1 MRKDRKN
8 VVVTVALIVYTK
20 TINFIAS
27 TLWEN
32 KKNADV
38 TKEYSCGH
46 WSDVFNDIEW
56 PYYF

>member
-1 MRKDRKN
+1 MNINTKECCDSCAYCVHENDEFNCIHPMRRQ
-8 VVVTVALIVYTK
+8 
-20 TINFIAS
+20 
-27 TLWEN
+27 
-32 KKNADV
+32 KNADV